1 MEDPDVTE
9 MKANRDNR
17 EYVLQAVKTKGKL
30 LEFAI
35 PEFQDDEE
43 IVKEA
48 LKQDGEAMEF
58 VSDRLKDNKEI
69 MLLAIKLLLVCY

>member
-1 MEDPDVTE
+1 MKYVEKKCRKGKTNGRSDVTE

-17 EYVLQAVKTKGKL
+17 EYVLKAVQNKGKL

-43 IVKEA
+43 
-48 LKQDGEAMEF
+48 L
-58 VSDRLKDNKEI
+58 
-69 MLLAIKLLLVCY
+69 